1 MRTHW
6 CGKLRA
12 SDAGVKVCLAGWVHR
27 RRDHG
32 GVIFLDLRDREG
44 LVQIV
49 VHPDEQAFAYKI
61 AGQARNEF
69 VLKVDGI
76 VRHRPTGT
84 VNPQLPSGEI
94 EVAASSLEVISE
106 AETPP
111 FPIEDRTDASEEVR
125 LKYRY
130 LDLRRPQMQHVLM
143 LRHRTVAAIR
153 RYFDDA
159 GFIEVETP
167 LLNKS
172 TPEGARDY
180 LVPSRLQPG
189 TFFALQ
195 QSPQLFKQLLMIAGL
210 ERYYQIVRCFRDE
223 NPRAD
228 RQPDFTQLDVEMA
241 FVDEQA
247 VQDSVESMFSTVM
260 QAAIG
265 VEVETPFQRIPFSTA
280 MEIYGTDKPDLRFGL
295 ELVNVSSA
303 LAGTEVRIFRQ
314 VLDAGGSAYGIRV
327 PAGGRLDRK
336 ALDELTAMAR
346 TSGASGLAWILF
358 IQDGITSPL
367 QKALTQSD
375 LDGLRA
381 AMGLEPGDLALLVC
395 DTSKVACGALGQ
407 IRLALADRLAL
418 RPAVGS
424 GDPQAWRF
432 AWITDPPLVEYN
444 ERESRWDP
452 SHHPFTAPLEN
463 DEYLLEDDPGA
474 VRARAYDV
482 VLNGWE
488 VAGGSIRVHRPDL
501 QRRLFDLI
509 GLDAERAERRFGWF
523 VKALDYG
530 APPHGGIAMGI
541 DRFVALLA
549 DKENIR
555 EVIAF
560 PKTSAMTDIM
570 TGAPDRVE
578 DAQLEELH
586 IRTTVEDD
594 ASG

>member
-6 CGKLRA
+6 CGELRA
-12 SDAGVKVCLAGWVHR
+12 SDAGVKVRLAGWVHR

-49 VHPDEQAFAYKI
+49 VHPDEGDGAYES
-61 AGQARNEF
+61 AGGVRAEY
-69 VLKVDGI
+69 VLLVE
-76 VRHRPTGT
+76 GT
-84 VNPQLPSGEI
+84 VRPRPAGTANPNLPSGEI
-94 EVAASSLEVISE
+94 EVSASSLEVISE
-106 AETPP
+106 SETPP

-130 LDLRRPQMQHVLM
+130 LDLRRPQMLQVLM
-143 LRHRTVAAIR
+143 LRHRTIAAIR
-153 RYFDDA
+153 RYFDDN
-159 GFIEVETP
+159 GFVEVETP

-223 NPRAD
+223 DPRAD

-241 FVDEQA
+241 FVDEEVIFGRVEEMMSA
-247 VQDSVESMFSTVM
+247 VFK
-260 QAAIG
+260 AALG
-265 VEVETPFQRIPFSTA
+265 VDVQIPFPRMPYA
-280 MEIYGTDKPDLRFGL
+280 DALERYGTDKPDLRFGL
-295 ELVNVSSA
+295 EMQNV
-303 LAGTEVRIFRQ
+303 TPIFDETGVHVFRK
-314 VLDAGGSAYGIRV
+314 VLEAGGSAHALGV
-327 PAGGRLDRK
+327 SGGDRLDRK
-336 ALDELTAMAR
+336 ALDGLTRVAR
-346 TSGASGLAWILF
+346 SAGASGLAWILF
-358 IQDGITSPL
+358 TSDGISSPL
-367 QKALTQSD
+367 GKALSQVETE
-375 LDGLRA
+375 GLRLA
-381 AMGLEPGDLALLVC
+381 LQLAPGDLALVVC
-395 DTSKVACGALGQ
+395 DKQKVARRALGEV
-407 IRLALADRLAL
+407 RLALADLLDL
-418 RPAVGS
+418 RPAVDAD
-424 GDPQAWRF
+424 DPRAWRF
-432 AWITDPPLVEYN
+432 AWITEAPLVEYN

-452 SHHPFTAPLEN
+452 THHPFTAPLPG
-463 DEYLLEDDPGA
+463 DEHLLDRDPGA

-488 VAGGSIRVHRPDL
+488 LAGGSIRIHRPDL
-501 QRRLFDLI
+501 QRRVFDLI
-509 GLDAERAERRFGWF
+509 GLDPGRAERRFGWF
-523 VKALDYG
+523 VKAFDYG

-549 DKENIR
+549 EKENIR

-570 TGAPDRVE
+570 TGAPDRV
-578 DAQLEELH
+578 DGAQLRELH
-586 IRTTVEDD
+586 IRTTVED
-594 ASG
+594 AE